1 VVSGQALGHRQ
12 TEQTVTASLDASLED
27 KKSESIRGSLHPSL
41 AKRSQQTLITDDDF
55 LFKFRAMV
63 GAFKVAGTQ
72 ELKPQTR
79 KTLPDLICKELADE
93 HAIHLDDVRAR
104 WDAVCDDRE
113 IQRDLDEIFKG
124 VAKGEIRDDGNN
136 KRAGESENAPE
147 VLDAALDCLSTL
159 ILERL
164 RLRVSIGIKSPT
176 VDELMVQT
184 VKDVRTDHPDVDLAE
199 IAAAFRVVQL
209 SGDGQQ
215 LIKEIVPQAVSPVEG
230 GDACV
235 KRKECTKV

>member
-1 VVSGQALGHRQ
+1 M
-12 TEQTVTASLDASLED
+12 
-27 KKSESIRGSLHPSL
+27 HPSL

-93 HAIHLDDVRAR
+93 RAIHLDDVRAR
-104 WDAVCDDRE
+104 WDAVCNDRE
-113 IQRDLDEIFKG
+113 IQRDLDEIFNGASKG
-124 VAKGEIRDDGNN
+124 KTRDDSNS
-136 KRAGESENAPE
+136 KRAGESENAPKGP
-147 VLDAALDCLSTL
+147 DAPPDYLCAL

-164 RLRVSIGIKSPT
+164 RLRASNSKKSPN
-176 VDELMVQT
+176 VDELMGQT
-184 VKDVRTDHPDVDLAE
+184 VKDVHTDHHDVDLAE

-209 SGDGQQ
+209 RDEGQQ
-215 LIKEIVPQAVSPVEG
+215 LIKGIVPQA
-230 GDACV
+230 DASV
-235 KRKECTKV
+235 GASTLGQNNTGPKYAK